1 MINRYPAP
9 AVIGR
14 LTACILLAV
23 FISAF
28 GTVPVQ
34 AQDAAEV
41 SGKSKPEKLFASA
54 QTLAI
59 TLHAPW
65 RDIVQ
70 REKNINPYPA
80 TIEFSDGLGQSHSIP
95 VTVGRRGITRQVV
108 CKFPPIRLRFDKEAV
123 KGTVFAGQES
133 LKLVTHC
140 DKGDRWEQY
149 YLKEMLAYYMYNLMT
164 ERSFRV
170 RPLAV
175 TYIDSENNAT
185 DKPRFAFLVED
196 DSDVAKRNGLK
207 KLDIKR
213 ISPNQ
218 LDSLETS
225 RMVLFQYM
233 IGNVD
238 WSILKGPGVEL
249 CCHNAKL
256 IGLDPGS
263 KIYAIPYDFD
273 ASGLVDA
280 HYAAPNAGLPIGD
293 VTQRLYRG
301 FCGHNPT
308 LETARQEYLAKEQA
322 IYEVLKSESRL
333 NARNVKVALRYL
345 GEFFDILRDE
355 NKFNKNIIQR
365 CRR

>member
-1 MINRYPAP
+1 MINSYPAP

-14 LTACILLAV
+14 LMACALLSLIICACWILPA
-23 FISAF
+23 
-28 GTVPVQ
+28 Q
-34 AQDAAEV
+34 AQDAAETT
-41 SGKSKPEKLFASA
+41 GKPKREKLFASK

-65 RDIVQ
+65 RDILQ
-70 REKNINPYPA
+70 QEKNLKPYPA
-80 TIEFSDGLGQSHSIP
+80 TLEFSDSLGQAHSIP
-95 VTVGRRGITRQVV
+95 LTVGRRGITRQIA

-123 KGTVFAGQES
+123 KGTVFAGQKS

-170 RPLAV
+170 RPLSV
-175 TYIDSENNAT
+175 TYIDSEHNAT
-185 DKPRFAFLVED
+185 DTPRFAFLLED
-196 DSDVAKRNGLK
+196 DSDLAKRNGLK

-213 ISPNQ
+213 INPEQ
-218 LDSLETS
+218 LDSAETS

-233 IGNVD
+233 IANVD
-238 WSILKGPGVEL
+238 WSILKGAGVEL

-263 KIYAIPYDFD
+263 IIYAIPYDFD
-273 ASGLVDA
+273 SSGLVDA
-280 HYAAPNAGLPIGD
+280 EYAAPNDGLPIAT

-301 FCGHNPT
+301 FCVHNPT

-322 IYEVLKSESRL
+322 IYAVLQSESRL
-333 NARNVKVALRYL
+333 NARTVKVALRYL

>member
-14 LTACILLAV
+14 LMACTLLAV
-23 FISAF
+23 FVSAF
-28 GTVPVQ
+28 WTVPLL
-34 AQDAAEV
+34 AQDAAET
-41 SGKSKPEKLFASA
+41 SGKPKPEKLFASA

-70 REKNINPYPA
+70 REKNMNPYPA
-80 TIEFSDGLGQSHSIP
+80 TLELSDSQGQAHSIP
-95 VTVGRRGITRQVV
+95 LTVGRRGLTRQTV

-123 KGTVFAGQES
+123 KGTVFAGQKS
-133 LKLVTHC
+133 LKMVTHC
-140 DKGDRWEQY
+140 DRGDRWEQY

-175 TYIDSENNAT
+175 TYIDSENNAI

-213 ISPNQ
+213 ISPDR

-256 IGLDPGS
+256 IGPDPGS

-280 HYAAPNAGLPIGD
+280 HYAAPNDGLPISD

-301 FCGHNPT
+301 FCAHQPT

-322 IYEVLKSESRL
+322 IYDVLKSESRL
-333 NARNVKVALRYL
+333 NARTVKVALRYL

-355 NKFNKNIIQR
+355 NKFNKNIIQK